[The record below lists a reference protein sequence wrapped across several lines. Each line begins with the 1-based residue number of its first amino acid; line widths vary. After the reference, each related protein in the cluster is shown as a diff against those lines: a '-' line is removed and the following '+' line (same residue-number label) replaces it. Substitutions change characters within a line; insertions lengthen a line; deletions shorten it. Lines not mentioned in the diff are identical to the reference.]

1 MKKLFPLKRSVTL
14 TGTFKDSLWIMKIGT
29 IALMHEPHSSSG
41 TAFCLGKVGGAPFK
55 DVIAP
60 LNPISFSKWVQLEVS
75 FSSSHP
81 KGWAEAPFPEFS
93 SLPPQCCAAPSPP
106 LSPSFHEDLPT
117 FFKDISQGVGPVKKE
132 DNFLFLKSWICNLVR
147 VLVGACTKTWVQA
160 LAPHKPSDERR
171 GCPYLPGQ
179 LVVSM
184 ARDAVL
190 EKENEK
196 P

>member
-1 MKKLFPLKRSVTL
+1 
-14 TGTFKDSLWIMKIGT
+14 MKIGT
-29 IALMHEPHSSSG
+29 IALMHELHSPSG

-93 SLPPQCCAAPSPP
+93 SLSHLSVEQPPPSP
-106 LSPSFHEDLPT
+106 SPSFHEDLPT

-132 DNFLFLKSWICNLVR
+132 DNFLSLKS
-147 VLVGACTKTWVQA
+147 
-160 LAPHKPSDERR
+160 
-171 GCPYLPGQ
+171 
-179 LVVSM
+179 
-184 ARDAVL
+184 
-190 EKENEK
+190 
-196 P
+196 

>member
-1 MKKLFPLKRSVTL
+1 MHQLIAWKKLFPLKRSVTL

-29 IALMHEPHSSSG
+29 IALMHELHSSSG

-93 SLPPQCCAAPSPP
+93 SLSPQCWAAPPHP
-106 LSPSFHEDLPT
+106 SPSFHEDLPT
-117 FFKDISQGVGPVKKE
+117 FFKDISLGVGPVKKGRQ
-132 DNFLFLKSWICNLVR
+132 FSVLKELSL
-147 VLVGACTKTWVQA
+147 
-160 LAPHKPSDERR
+160 
-171 GCPYLPGQ
+171 
-179 LVVSM
+179 
-184 ARDAVL
+184 
-190 EKENEK
+190 
-196 P
+196 